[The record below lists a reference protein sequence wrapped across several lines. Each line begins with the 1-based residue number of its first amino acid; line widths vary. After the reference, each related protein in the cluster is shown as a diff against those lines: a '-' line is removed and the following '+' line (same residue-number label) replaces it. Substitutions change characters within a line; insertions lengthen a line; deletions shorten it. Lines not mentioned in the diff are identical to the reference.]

1 MSFSVFRQ
9 TYLSVVTQENTVELR
24 HMQSFALTER
34 VRQSYGSLLKFGGR
48 IHFTPADGSYLVF
61 YSLFNWYD
69 TVST

>member
-34 VRQSYGSLLKFGGR
+34 VKQSYGSLLKFGGR
-48 IHFTPADGSYLVF
+48 IHFTPADGLYLVF